1 MGGVKEELTLGLLA
15 RRGYRVPPMLTKSC
29 EGTKKNI
36 CSRLRRRDGKPQ
48 NDTVT

>member
-29 EGTKKNI
+29 EGTKKIFVQDFGGEMGN
-36 CSRLRRRDGKPQ
+36 RKTPP
-48 NDTVT
+48 